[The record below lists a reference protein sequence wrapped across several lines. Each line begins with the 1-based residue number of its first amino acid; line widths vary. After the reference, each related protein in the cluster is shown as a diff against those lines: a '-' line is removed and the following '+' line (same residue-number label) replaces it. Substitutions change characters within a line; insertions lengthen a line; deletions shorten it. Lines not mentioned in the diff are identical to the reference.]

1 MLRYLTAGE
10 SHGKCLTGVIDGL
23 PHGIV
28 IDLDF
33 INCQLRRRQRGYGRG
48 GRMKIESDQLLINSG
63 VRQGITLG
71 SPLSF
76 SIENKDW
83 DHWRTAMSTEQTPD
97 PLAIRSVSR
106 PRPGHADL
114 SGALK
119 YHTHDIRDILERASA
134 RETTV
139 RVAVGAFCRLFLS
152 HFAARIASHVVSIG
166 SERVSDDRRYLSME
180 RILQIDP
187 ESPVRCADPEAEKR
201 MMALIDNAKAA
212 GDTLGGCIEVVAG
225 PVPPGLGSHV
235 QWDRKLDGL
244 IAQAMM
250 SIPSV
255 KGVEIGEGISGAEKP
270 GSQIHDEIFFDSTA
284 HQFFRKTNRAGGIE
298 GGISNGGEIRA
309 RIYIKPIPTLLKPL
323 KSVDMNS
330 KEALEATIERSDV
343 CVVPAAGVIAEA
355 MLGIVLA
362 NAFLDKFG
370 GDSIR
375 EITSNY
381 RSYLDRL
388 NTF

>member
-1 MLRYLTAGE
+1 
-10 SHGKCLTGVIDGL
+10 
-23 PHGIV
+23 
-28 IDLDF
+28 
-33 INCQLRRRQRGYGRG
+33 
-48 GRMKIESDQLLINSG
+48 
-63 VRQGITLG
+63 
-71 SPLSF
+71 
-76 SIENKDW
+76 
-83 DHWRTAMSTEQTPD
+83 
-97 PLAIRSVSR
+97 
-106 PRPGHADL
+106 
-114 SGALK
+114 
-119 YHTHDIRDILERASA
+119 
-134 RETTV
+134 
-139 RVAVGAFCRLFLS
+139 
-152 HFAARIASHVVSIG
+152 
-166 SERVSDDRRYLSME
+166 ME